1 MTEAKISLRGDANGY
16 WFLTVEAF
24 GKEMTSNIGPGK
36 AKTLINEL
44 NIPYV
49 DPVHPLSDENR
60 TPIDAQMR
68 ISQSSSLSWL
78 LDIIVR
84 NSAATSIII
93 DDRAGALLREMGIE
107 EINAINWAK

>member
-36 AKTLINEL
+36 A
-44 NIPYV
+44 
-49 DPVHPLSDENR
+49 R